1 VPAWTP
7 EIAVDEGMAHD
18 LIAEQF
24 PQLQIGSMRLLG
36 VGWDMTVWLVD
47 DSVCFRF
54 PRKKIVVPGLMREMQ
69 LLPVLGPLLPLPI
82 SLPVFRG
89 VPADSYPWPFAGG
102 YFISGTEICDA
113 NLDDRR
119 RAALANPLATF
130 LRRLHSNEVLNRI
143 NDVLALPMDPLGR
156 ADMRRRVPWARE
168 ALGKVEQ
175 LRLWKS
181 SSAAERCLEEA
192 ERLGPPT
199 ETVLVHGDLHLRHLL
214 VDNDNAA
221 GVIDWVDMCMG
232 SRSLDLTLYWSLLPA
247 DGRAAF
253 VEIYGPVG
261 HDDLLRARVL
271 AFGLSA
277 VLASYGR
284 QEGLHSLE
292 LEAAAGLERA
302 ASG

>member
-1 VPAWTP
+1 
-7 EIAVDEGMAHD
+7 MAHE

-24 PQLQIGSMRLLG
+24 PHLQIGSMRLLG

-47 DSVCFRF
+47 DSICFRF
-54 PRKKIVVPGLMREMQ
+54 PRKGIVVAGLMREMQ
-69 LLPVLGPLLPLPI
+69 LLPALEPLLPLPI
-82 SLPVFRG
+82 SSPVFRG
-89 VPADSYPWPFAGG
+89 LPAGTYPWPFAGSH
-102 YFISGTEICDA
+102 FIPGTEICDA
-113 NLDDRR
+113 NLDDRG
-119 RAALANPLATF
+119 RAALADPLATF

-143 NDVLALPMDPLGR
+143 NAVLALPIDPLGR
-156 ADMRRRVPWARE
+156 ADMARRVPWARE
-168 ALGKVEQ
+168 ALGEVEQ
-175 LRLWKS
+175 LGLWKS
-181 SSAAERCLEEA
+181 SSAAERCLQEA
-192 ERLGPPT
+192 QRLGPPR

-214 VDNDNAA
+214 VDNGHAA
-221 GVIDWVDMCMG
+221 GVIDWVDVCLG

-284 QEGLHSLE
+284 HEGLHSLE
-292 LEAAAGLERA
+292 LEAAGGLERA